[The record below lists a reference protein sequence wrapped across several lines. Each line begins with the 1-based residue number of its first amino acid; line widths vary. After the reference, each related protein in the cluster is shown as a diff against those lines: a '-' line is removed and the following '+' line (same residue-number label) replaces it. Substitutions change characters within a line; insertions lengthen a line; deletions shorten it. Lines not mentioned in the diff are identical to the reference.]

1 MRMLSLGG
9 NVMVRRDA
17 IVGVFD
23 LDTATVSKH
32 SRDFL
37 RRAQE
42 NKAVTAAGLD
52 LPQTF
57 IVTPDIVYLSAQSSA
72 QIAKRLG

>member
-9 NVMVRRDA
+9 NVMVRRGD

-57 IVTPDIVYLSAQSSA
+57 IVTTEMVYLSSQSSA